1 MASIKPHKDGWRVQ
15 LYVAGVRDSK
25 VLRTQREAKAW
36 ASTRETELRAR
47 KDAEPAE
54 THTVEEMLRR
64 YLREVSS
71 TKLGARP
78 EGLRIEAFLRDFPA
92 LATST
97 LADIK
102 TPEIAAWRDARLN
115 GFTGPDGVR
124 NRPVSTASVL
134 RDINWLRNAFSIA
147 RKEWHWMAHSPFDGL
162 RSIPEPP
169 PRSRRVA
176 AGEVKRICRDLG
188 HRTGAA
194 PRTKSQEVALAFLV
208 GLRSAMRAGEILS
221 LGKTTLNLDRRVAQ
235 VNHKMQYLTGRPRQV
250 PLTRHA
256 ARLLKPVAHLERC
269 FTVSSASLDVL
280 FRKTRDRLMI
290 DDLHFHDS
298 RAEALTRLSRKVD
311 VMTLAKI
318 SGHKDLRMLQNV
330 YYRESAEEI
339 AARMA

>member
-1 MASIKPHKDGWRVQ
+1 MQ

-36 ASTRETELRAR
+36 ASTRETELRTR

-92 LATST
+92 LAAST

-102 TPEIAAWRDARLN
+102 TPEIAAWRDARLK
-115 GFTGPDGVR
+115 GFTGPDGLR
-124 NRPVSTASVL
+124 KRPVSTASVL

-188 HRTGAA
+188 YRTGAPPA
-194 PRTKSQEVALAFLV
+194 PKARKS
-208 GLRSAMRAGEILS
+208 
-221 LGKTTLNLDRRVAQ
+221 
-235 VNHKMQYLTGRPRQV
+235 P
-250 PLTRHA
+250 
-256 ARLLKPVAHLERC
+256 
-269 FTVSSASLDVL
+269 
-280 FRKTRDRLMI
+280 
-290 DDLHFHDS
+290 
-298 RAEALTRLSRKVD
+298 
-311 VMTLAKI
+311 
-318 SGHKDLRMLQNV
+318 
-330 YYRESAEEI
+330 
-339 AARMA
+339 